1 MHAHARRIISSTAA
15 TAVAAVSLLVAPA
28 ALAGTSSTTTSTS
41 TDRATIGLFGEQ
53 DPRYDGVYRQSLSLI
68 ALDAAGARIPKASVR
83 WLLRQQCGNG
93 RFPSYTDLSGRCGVG
108 EVDSTAMATIALKR
122 IGERRAARAAL
133 TWLVQQQTA
142 SGGWEFNAGFG
153 PNANSTGLAVQA
165 MIAMR
170 VDPTTVK
177 TDRSGPQ
184 FLRSLQLRCQA
195 DVSSR
200 GALDYQPQE
209 PLSAN
214 DFATAQATQAM
225 AGSSLPVRPA
235 TTSAKRP
242 ALTCPK
248 SGSQPSPAAVAAGYL
263 SRTISANGGSI
274 PGVVGPGPDL
284 GSTANAVMSLVAAGY
299 GSGAVAEAVSTL
311 ETNAVTFT
319 RDASD
324 AVLPASAAALALTAH
339 ATNGNPRSFGGTNP
353 VRDILSSRTL
363 AG

>member
-1 MHAHARRIISSTAA
+1 MHANARRLFSITAA
-15 TAVAAVSLLVAPA
+15 TAVAGALVLTAPS
-28 ALAGTSSTTTSTS
+28 ALAAPSPRAATS
-41 TDRATIGLFGEQ
+41 TDKAAIGLFGEQ
-53 DPRYDGVYRQSLSLI
+53 DPTYDGVYRQSLSLI
-68 ALDAAGARIPKASVR
+68 ALDAAGARIPKASVK

-93 RFPSYTDLSGRCGVG
+93 RFPSYTDLTGKCGVG

-133 TWLVQQQTA
+133 TWLVRQQTDA
-142 SGGWEFNAGFG
+142 GGWEFNAGFG

-165 MIAMR
+165 MIAMK
-170 VDPTTVK
+170 VDPTASE
-177 TDRSGPQ
+177 TDRNGLQ
-184 FLRSLQLRCQA
+184 FLRSLQLRCKA
-195 DVSSR
+195 DAASR

-209 PLSAN
+209 PLTAN

-235 TTSAKRP
+235 ATRAMRP

-248 SGSQPSPAAVAAGYL
+248 DGSQPSPSAVAAGYL
-263 SRTISANGGSI
+263 GRTISAHDGAI
-274 PGVVGPGPDL
+274 PGVFGPGPDL

-299 GSGAVAEAVSTL
+299 GTGAIAKAVSTL
-311 ETNAVTFT
+311 ETNAASFT
-319 RDASD
+319 RDPSD

-339 ATNGNPRSFGGTNP
+339 ATGGNPRSFGGTNP
-353 VRDILSSRTL
+353 VRDILDSRTL